1 MKKILFILLIIISLA
16 SPAFTADYYIA
27 QTAAG
32 DADGT
37 SCANADAIADLTWGA
52 GNMVAA
58 GDTLHL
64 CGTITSTLTVG
75 ASGSAGQ
82 PITILFESGAK
93 LSQGEGTAWGGGTS
107 PSTSA
112 AIYAA
117 SKSYITIDGGTNGII
132 ENTDNGTGLGVAVNS
147 HGIGMSGVS
156 NIVIKNLTVK
166 EIYKR
171 TPRSDVDSNAY
182 GVGIWIN
189 NGSNITVNNNSVY
202 GAYYCLAFTA
212 STGDP
217 SGLYVHHNNLSQM
230 STGIK
235 ISLIGNTNY
244 SNLNIYNNRIFDSY
258 VWDGS
263 WATSTWHHRDGIH
276 TWGKYADKTL
286 GTLSIYNNTF
296 DGDWGAQAT
305 WTNPRVTGFIYT
317 TDYTTPV
324 LIYNNLFAPTD
335 GTYTNG
341 WIDAHTYGTGTIGI
355 YNNTFSGIGK
365 TVSNGSVIYLTTAG
379 SWTATIQ
386 NNIFST
392 LKSCIYNPTSNATI
406 TSDNNIFYDIA
417 NVGHIGTTWYSSLS
431 SWQGYLGGGC
441 PSATGN
447 DCNSVTTDPKFV
459 SSSDFSLQED
469 SPAIDSGD
477 DLSAS
482 FTTDILGNTRS
493 TFDIGAYEYGGAA
506 DETPPTISSAT
517 VGTDGDTLTLVFS
530 EPVTV
535 NTSTGFTLGMS
546 GGAAGLTYTSGSGTN
561 ILVYAITG
569 RNIDTAETGTLD
581 YATVANGIEDAAGN
595 DLASTGESDEAVTNN
610 SEYSPSATTYT
621 VTIQSSGNCVVSPLS
636 NKVIVSGQTA
646 SYTCTA
652 SGNSGCATWTGTCG
666 GTGTTSFT
674 SSAVTG
680 DCTVIQG
687 CYKIAPDVAI
697 GSGGAAVTLGSGAVC
712 TLY

>member
-1 MKKILFILLIIISLA
+1 MKKLFLVIIFVFFAL
-16 SPAFTADYYIA
+16 PVFGADYYIA

-32 DADGT
+32 DNDAT
-37 SCANADAIADLTWGA
+37 SCANAKAITALTWGSGNMGAA
-52 GNMVAA
+52 GN
-58 GDTLHL
+58 TIHI
-64 CGTITSTLTVG
+64 CGTITSTLTIG

-93 LSQGEGTAWGGGTS
+93 FSKGDNAAWGGDTA
-107 PSTSA
+107 PSTSS
-112 AIYAA
+112 AIYAS
-117 SKSYITIDGGTNGII
+117 SKYYITIDGGTNGII
-132 ENTDNGTGLGVAVNS
+132 ENTDNGTGLGVSVNS
-147 HGIGMSGVS
+147 HGIGMSAVS
-156 NIVIKNLTVK
+156 NIVIKNLTIK

-171 TPRSDVDSNAY
+171 TARSDVDSNSY
-182 GVGIWIN
+182 GVGIWVR
-189 NGSNITVNNNSVY
+189 NGSNITVNNNNIY
-202 GAYYCLAFTA
+202 GAFYCLVFTA
-212 STGDP
+212 TTGDP

-235 ISLIGNTNY
+235 IALDGSTNY
-244 SNLNIYNNRIFDSY
+244 SNLNIYNNRIFDTY

-263 WATSTWHHRDGIH
+263 WGTGLWHHRDGIH
-276 TWGKYADKTL
+276 TWGNYTGKTI
-286 GTLSIYNNTF
+286 GTLNIYNNTF
-296 DGDWGAQAT
+296 DGDWGAQSGWAS
-305 WTNPRVTGFIYT
+305 PRVTGYIYV
-317 TDYTTPV
+317 TDYTTPL

-335 GTYTNG
+335 GTYNNG
-341 WIDAHTYGTGTIGI
+341 WIDAHTYGTGTIEI
-355 YNNTFSGIGK
+355 YNNTFSGLVKKSIGG
-365 TVSNGSVIYLTTAG
+365 TGVYLAGTG
-379 SWTATIQ
+379 SWTATFK
-386 NNIFST
+386 NNIFKT
-392 LKSCIYNPTSNATI
+392 LYIGVYDPTSDSTI
-406 TSDNNIFYDIA
+406 TSDNNIFYDL
-417 NVGHIGTTWYSSLS
+417 NTVGRTGSAWYSSLS

-459 SSSDFSLQED
+459 SSSDFSLQSD
-469 SPAIDSGD
+469 SPAIDAGD

-482 FTTDILGNTRS
+482 FTTDILGSTRS

-506 DETPPTISSAT
+506 DTTPPTITSAT
-517 VGTDGDTLTLVFS
+517 INTDGDTLTLVFD
-530 EPVTV
+530 EVVTV

-561 ILVYAITG
+561 TLVYAITG
-569 RNIDTAETGTLD
+569 RNIDDDETGTLD

-595 DLASTGESDEAVTNN
+595 DLASTGETDEAVTNN
-610 SEYSPSATTYT
+610 STYSPSATTYIVT
-621 VTIQSSGNCVVSPLS
+621 VQSSGNCGVSPLS

-652 SGNSGCATWTGTCG
+652 SGNSGCAAWTGTCG

-674 SSAVTG
+674 SSAITS

-697 GSGGAAVTLGSGAVC
+697 GSGAAVTLGSGAVG